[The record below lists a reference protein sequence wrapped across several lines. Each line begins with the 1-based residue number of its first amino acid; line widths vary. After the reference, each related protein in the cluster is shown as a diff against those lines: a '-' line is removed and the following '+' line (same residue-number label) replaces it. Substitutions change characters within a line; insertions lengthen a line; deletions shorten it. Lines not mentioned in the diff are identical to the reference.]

1 MLTLLLGILWS
12 ISLFSAGHALL
23 SKRDPRAALGW
34 IVTCLALPGLG
45 ALFYWLLGVN
55 RIRTRARE
63 LQKQGQG
70 MHWLDLEN
78 RPDNP
83 DRQNF
88 PSNDTSQALISRKIV
103 APAINQWGYVE
114 L

>member
-1 MLTLLLGILWS
+1 MLSLLLTVCWLL
-12 ISLFSAGHALL
+12 SLFSAGHALL

-63 LQKQGQG
+63 LQEQGQG
-70 MHWLDLEN
+70 MHWLNVDAPQATN
-78 RPDNP
+78 IRK
-83 DRQNF
+83 NF
-88 PSNDTSQALISRKIV
+88 PTVRPV
-103 APAINQWGYVE
+103 RP
-114 L
+114 